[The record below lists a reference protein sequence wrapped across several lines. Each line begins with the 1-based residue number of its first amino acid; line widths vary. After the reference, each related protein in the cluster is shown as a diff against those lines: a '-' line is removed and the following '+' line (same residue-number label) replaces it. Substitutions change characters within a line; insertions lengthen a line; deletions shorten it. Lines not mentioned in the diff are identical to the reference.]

1 MSPVSDFFFLRLVFF
16 ELFPAESSALVEPD
30 FSERMSDLLCFLDDF
45 FSDVEPSSA
54 AELLLAEAAF
64 FLDFFFFLFLLVAVV
79 WSFDEFA

>member
-16 ELFPAESSALVEPD
+16 ELFPAESSALVEPE
-30 FSERMSDLLCFLDDF
+30 FSERMLDFVCFLDV
-45 FSDVEPSSA
+45 FSDVEPLSA

-64 FLDFFFFLFLLVAVV
+64 FLDFSFFLFLLVAVV